1 MPEAPTNS
9 RPPPPAK
16 ARTESRT
23 AATTCALKLE
33 PREVKA
39 LPPRLIVTAVEG
51 WGKTTLGA
59 NAPDPFIMMAPDET
73 GYDTLLQHELVPQV
87 PADISD
93 TWQNTLDWLDS
104 LARDPQERKTLVL
117 DAIGG
122 YERQCHEAVCA
133 EHFDGD
139 WGDKGFMAYHKG
151 YDLAA
156 GEWRKLLSRLDVLHN
171 KGLIIVLL
179 AHTRIKPFKN
189 PVGPDYDRYVC
200 DVHDKT
206 WGPTHKWAD
215 AVFFGTFFTSMAN
228 EKQAE
233 RTGKGKAIGGTRRV
247 LYTERRATWD
257 AKNRFGMPE
266 SIDLLGGPSAS
277 WQEIWQHIKKKG

>member
-1 MPEAPTNS
+1 VPQ
-9 RPPPPAK
+9 
-16 ARTESRT
+16 
-23 AATTCALKLE
+23 ATVPALKLK
-33 PREVKA
+33 PREPGN

-73 GYDTLLQHELVPQV
+73 GYDTLLQHKLVPQV
-87 PADISD
+87 PADIVHGWQD
-93 TWQNTLDWLDS
+93 TLNWLDS
-104 LARDPQERKTLVL
+104 LARDPQGCKTIVL
-117 DAIGG
+117 DALSGF
-122 YERQCHEAVCA
+122 ERLCHEAVCA
-133 EHFDGD
+133 EHFKGD
-139 WGDKGFMAYHKG
+139 WGDGGFMAYHKG

-156 GEWRKLLSRLDVLHN
+156 GEWRKLLTRLDTLHN
-171 KGLIIVLL
+171 NGLLIILL
-179 AHTRIKPFKN
+179 AHARDKPYHN
-189 PVGPDYDRYVC
+189 PDGADYDRHVC

-215 AVFFGTFFTSMAN
+215 AVFFGTFFTAMTN

-277 WQEIWQHIKKKG
+277 WGELWRHIEKKG